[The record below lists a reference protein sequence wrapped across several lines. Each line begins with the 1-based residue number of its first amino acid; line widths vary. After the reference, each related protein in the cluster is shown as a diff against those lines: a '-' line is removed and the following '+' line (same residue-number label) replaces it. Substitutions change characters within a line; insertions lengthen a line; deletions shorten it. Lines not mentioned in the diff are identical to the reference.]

1 MARERAKKGGT
12 TSTTSEG
19 REAGEYSIRRRFVGQ
34 IDGAER
40 VAWIELGTVEATS
53 KRKALEG
60 YAAQHGDAAKLDG
73 SPLEAVSTRFR
84 LELTP
89 SVERQLVIKWGS
101 S

>member
-34 IDGAER
+34 IDGEQR
-40 VAWIELGTVEATS
+40 VAWIELGTVLAAS
-53 KRKALEG
+53 PRKALEAYG
-60 YAAQHGDAAKLDG
+60 AEHGDTLPAGD
-73 SPLEAVSTRFR
+73 PLEAVSTRFR